1 MLNFLHWYSFT
12 MSVMLLLAYFAGRT
26 VMKKSE
32 KGSNTEINLLVI
44 GYFLPLIA
52 MFILEMFNVK
62 FR

>member
-12 MSVMLLLAYFAGRT
+12 MSVILLLAYFAGRT

-32 KGSNTEINLLVI
+32 KDSSTEINLLVI